1 MSTRLVRVC
10 VTCDVLWVQCDEYV
24 VYITGGSH
32 AHGENG
38 HVHGQFRCFRPST
51 AALETYYDI
60 LGVSQGAS
68 DAEIKKSFYKLAKKY
83 HPDTNQGDPKAAAK
97 FQEVQKRMTL

>member
-1 MSTRLVRVC
+1 MHCYDFDSLRSQYRLTNIINIGC
-10 VTCDVLWVQCDEYV
+10 LLGNGDT
-24 VYITGGSH
+24 SH
-32 AHGENG
+32 H
-38 HVHGQFRCFRPST
+38 QFRCFRQSS

-97 FQEVQKRMTL
+97 FQEVQKAYELIQKERGL